1 LISYIDFDEVGLKL
15 NFKKNKV
22 NIPTIK
28 RIVSVFSRLDYVFFS
43 FQDFFPGSLFLTS
56 KRCFD
61 LTSSVLLPTLK
72 LYFEQS
78 ASSFLACSLIFI
90 EYMDCKLR

>member
-1 LISYIDFDEVGLKL
+1 MYSLK
-15 NFKKNKV
+15 F
-22 NIPTIK
+22 
-28 RIVSVFSRLDYVFFS
+28 
-43 FQDFFPGSLFLTS
+43 FQDFAFFNFKDFFPASLFLTS

-72 LYFEQS
+72 LYFEQP
-78 ASSFLACSLIFI
+78 ASSFIAGSLIFI